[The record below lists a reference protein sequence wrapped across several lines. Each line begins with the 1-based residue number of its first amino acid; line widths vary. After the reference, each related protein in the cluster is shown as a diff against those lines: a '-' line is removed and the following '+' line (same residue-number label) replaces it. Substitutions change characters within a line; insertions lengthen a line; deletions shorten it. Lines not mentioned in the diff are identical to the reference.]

1 MKRKSQNKLRRLA
14 YGGKPIIFTK
24 DNIRALEKLSLIL
37 SRFSGRK
44 R

>member
-24 DNIRALEKLSLIL
+24 DNIRALEKLSKLL
-37 SRFSGRK
+37 DRLSGRK
-44 R
+44 